1 MNKQQT
7 AVEWLDDKIIGL
19 DVEFNMTLISRET
32 YWIKRKEIIEQA
44 NKMFE
49 QQIIDAWNENFDS
62 NEKIYGYTAEQYY
75 SKTFN
80 K

>member
-1 MNKQQT
+1 MKQQT
-7 AVEWLDDKIIGL
+7 AVEYLIQK
-19 DVEFNMTLISRET
+19 VELISNNKTLSKKEA
-32 YWIKRKEIIEQA
+32 IKLYNWSIEQA

>member
-7 AVEWLDDKIIGL
+7 AVEWLIDELTDEPEHYIFLCDKPEYMYGL
-19 DVEFNMTLISRET
+19 TKIL
-32 YWIKRKEIIEQA
+32 EQA
-44 NKMFE
+44 LELEK

-75 SKTFN
+75 SKTF
-80 K
+80 KK